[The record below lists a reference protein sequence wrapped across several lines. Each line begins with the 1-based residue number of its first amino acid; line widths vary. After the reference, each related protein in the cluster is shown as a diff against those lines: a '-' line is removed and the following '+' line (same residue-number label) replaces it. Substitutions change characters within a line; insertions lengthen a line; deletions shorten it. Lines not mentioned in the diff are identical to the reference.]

1 MEQQDTLAEIL
12 RVEKELREQ
21 LDDEQAR
28 AAAWLAETRRRAD
41 AAHASALESLTAA
54 GATGE
59 SASVRA
65 ARDEAGRLVAE
76 ARQAAR
82 LAGQMRPEDLQPL
95 VRRHLAAILPGG
107 AP

>member
-21 LDDEQAR
+21 LDGEQAR
-28 AAAWLAETRRRAD
+28 AAAWLAETRRELD
-41 AAHASALESLTAA
+41 ASHERELESLE
-54 GATGE
+54 ATDVAGE
-59 SASVRA
+59 SAAAQAACDEA
-65 ARDEAGRLVAE
+65 ARVLRE
-76 ARQAAR
+76 ARNAAR
-82 LAGQMRPEDLQPL
+82 IAEGLRPDDLRPL

>member
-21 LDDEQAR
+21 LDDERAQ
-28 AAAWLAETRRRAD
+28 AAAWLAEARREAD
-41 AAHASALESLTAA
+41 AAHCRELEALTTA
-54 GATGE
+54 GAPGE

-82 LAGQMRPEDLQPL
+82 LAGQLRPEDLQPL
-95 VRRHLAAILPGG
+95 VRRRLATVLPGG